1 MSQIG
6 TRDFLVKIICM
17 QKRGGFLRLMQ
28 AMDSFGLQVTD
39 ANVTTSNGLVLNIL
53 KVEVR
58 LFEILH
64 PLLNMVNGILIHH
77 W

>member
-1 MSQIG
+1 MKIEVSQIG
-6 TRDFLVKIICM
+6 TRDFLVKIICT

-39 ANVTTSNGLVLNIL
+39 ANVTTSNGLVLNVL
-53 KVEVR
+53 KAEVI

-64 PLLNMVNGILIHH
+64 LLLS
-77 W
+77 